1 MKLADFLEVETVIPT
16 LKANTKQD
24 VIKELADNISN
35 VHPNINNERLTE
47 ALLDREKL
55 SSTALDSGVAVPHA
69 KISGITEIILGFG
82 RSLEG
87 IVFESLDKKPT
98 NFFITLITPE
108 DVTGIRIQLLARIS
122 KVFRNQDLR
131 SRLMNCDSEQAIFQ
145 TIKLED
151 EKY

>member
-55 SSTALDSGVAVPHA
+55 CSTALDSRVAVPHA

-98 NFFITLITPE
+98 NFFYH
-108 DVTGIRIQLLARIS
+108 TGRCYGYPHSTIS
-122 KVFRNQDLR
+122 TNF
-131 SRLMNCDSEQAIFQ
+131 
-145 TIKLED
+145 
-151 EKY
+151 